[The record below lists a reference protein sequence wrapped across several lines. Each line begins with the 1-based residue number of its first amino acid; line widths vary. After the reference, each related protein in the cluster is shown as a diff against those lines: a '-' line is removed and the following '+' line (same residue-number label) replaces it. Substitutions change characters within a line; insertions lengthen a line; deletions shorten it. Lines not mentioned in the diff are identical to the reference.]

1 MSMVQQTEYIT
12 TTEACSL
19 IGVSKTVVKKL
30 ADQGVLQTWKTPGGH
45 RRLLRSSVDEY
56 LASFNRG
63 PSTLDDVVPEA
74 MDSDAM
80 TVLIVEDDLVTVQL
94 LVKVVESLN
103 LKVNVVTALNGYE
116 GLMKVGS
123 HKPDVILADLMMPKM
138 DGYTMLNSIR
148 HFDDGMNATII
159 VITSFEE
166 KDIDREKLPVDVVV
180 MQKPLQVDILK
191 SFLRYEYHLKF
202 A

>member
-1 MSMVQQTEYIT
+1 MVQQTEYIT

>member
-1 MSMVQQTEYIT
+1 MVPQTEYIT
-12 TTEACSL
+12 TTEACGL

-74 MDSDAM
+74 MDADAM

-94 LVKVVESLN
+94 LVKLVESLN

-191 SFLRYEYHLKF
+191 SFLKYEYHLKF

>member
-1 MSMVQQTEYIT
+1 MVQQTEYIT
-12 TTEACSL
+12 TTEACGL

-74 MDSDAM
+74 MDADAM

-123 HKPDVILADLMMPKM
+123 HKPDVILADLMVPKM
-138 DGYTMLNSIR
+138 DGYTMFNSIR

-191 SFLRYEYHLKF
+191 SILKYEYHLKF

>member
-1 MSMVQQTEYIT
+1 MVQQTEYIT

-56 LASFNRG
+56 LASFNRA

-74 MDSDAM
+74 FDSDAM